1 MRSSSACAC
10 STGSWTGPET
20 ADGGRLVQRTHTSR
34 SAGAVTTGASGS
46 RSWRGLALV
55 CLAGVIWGTIG
66 PGVDLVH
73 GRSGL
78 SSLTIGAYRSVAAVL
93 TLWVA
98 VLLTGRGPACRELL
112 MRRWRRVVVLGLLTA
127 GFMLLFFVAV
137 LAVGVSV
144 ATVVSLG
151 VAPLLL
157 LALTSAQRRQ
167 PPGPH
172 EVGTVLAAVLGLGL
186 VGLSGGGQG
195 GGPVWVGLLA
205 AVAAG
210 SAYGVSADVGV
221 VITRHYDALA
231 ITTLTMT
238 VAALVLVPGGLLVA
252 WGRGESL
259 TTDDAS
265 TWALLAYLGAVTM
278 SLAYVLLFAGMRST
292 PSGAVVVATLLEPVT
307 AVVIAVGWL
316 GERLTTPAAVGTLS
330 IVAAIGSLGPRG
342 TDPQPQ

>member
-1 MRSSSACAC
+1 MKPAPTPGSA
-10 STGSWTGPET
+10 
-20 ADGGRLVQRTHTSR
+20 R
-34 SAGAVTTGASGS
+34 AVTTTASGP

-78 SSLTIGAYRSVAAVL
+78 SPLTIGAYRAVVAVL

-112 MRRWRRVVVLGLLTA
+112 LRRWRRVVVLGLLTA
-127 GFMLLFFVAV
+127 AFMLLFFVAV
-137 LAVGVSV
+137 LAAGVSV

-151 VAPLLL
+151 VAPVLLL
-157 LALTSAQRRQ
+157 VLTSVQRRQ
-167 PPGPH
+167 PPGRL

-186 VGLSGGGQG
+186 VGASGGGQA
-195 GGPVWVGLLA
+195 GGPLWVGLLA

-210 SAYGVSADVGV
+210 SAYGLSADLGV
-221 VITRHYDALA
+221 VITRRYDALA
-231 ITTLTMT
+231 ITTLTMS

-252 WGRGESL
+252 WGRGEAL
-259 TTDDAS
+259 TTDDAA
-265 TWALLAYLGAVTM
+265 TWGLLAYLGAVTM

-307 AVVIAVGWL
+307 AVAIAVGWL
-316 GERLTTPAAVGTLS
+316 GERLTTPAAVGALM
-330 IVAAIGSLGPRG
+330 IVAAIGSLGLRG